1 MLSVSYITLCRLSER
16 LVGTTMIQISL
27 QRCMLLSLLLAML
40 VSIAGGIE
48 VRVKSYH
55 LSQSKLVC
63 DVRNCMAKFDLSH
76 TVYFI
81 VQNDVPDAVDAVTRH
96 GELPSTVHILF
107 CVG

>member
-1 MLSVSYITLCRLSER
+1 
-16 LVGTTMIQISL
+16 
-27 QRCMLLSLLLAML
+27 MLLSLLLAML

-63 DVRNCMAKFDLSH
+63 DARNCMAKKFDLSH

-81 VQNDVPDAVDAVTRH
+81 VQNDVPDAVDAVNKAWRVA
-96 GELPSTVHILF
+96 LYRPYLILCRVRARQRNF
-107 CVG
+107 LSVKKFLARGVP